1 MIRAKNGFNRRHELL
16 PWVICF
22 DVTMPQEVFTL
33 LHEWVISYG
42 LDVLGLAWFSTIT
55 FTNMRRMC
63 TLFNKF
69 EDCKGFAKE
78 LGARKGVVK
87 LIVDDSKNGIIKY
100 NLDRKS

>member
-1 MIRAKNGFNRRHELL
+1 
-16 PWVICF
+16 
-22 DVTMPQEVFTL
+22 
-33 LHEWVISYG
+33 
-42 LDVLGLAWFSTIT
+42 
-55 FTNMRRMC
+55 MRTMC

-100 NLDRKS
+100 NFKQEILKFNLY